1 MGNLADYFDRIAYKP
16 KYAGGERVFG
26 YHNKIPFIGTV
37 GQDRMVNGVTPEVVV
52 HLDLPMVIDSVAKT
66 VIIVQHKEIK
76 SRLMSLEDTEPLKLK
91 EAGSIPAKRTKQRK
105 K

>member
-1 MGNLADYFDRIAYKP
+1 MANLADYFNQIAYKP
-16 KYAGGERVFG
+16 KYESGERVFG
-26 YHNKIPFIGTV
+26 YYNKIPFIGTV

-52 HLDLPMVIDSVAKT
+52 HLDLPIVVDSVART

-91 EAGSIPAKRTKQRK
+91 EAGSIPAKRTTSRK